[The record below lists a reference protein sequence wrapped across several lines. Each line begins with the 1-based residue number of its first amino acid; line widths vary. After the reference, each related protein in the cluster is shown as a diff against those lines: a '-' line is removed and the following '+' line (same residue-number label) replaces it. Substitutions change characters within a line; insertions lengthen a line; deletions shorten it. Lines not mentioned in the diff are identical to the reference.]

1 MTLRPVLTATALA
14 ASTLT
19 LLPACSSETPS
30 NQTAAAPAK
39 STEAPRL
46 DAPTGS
52 YRLDP
57 THASLHFT
65 VKHLGLAP
73 YMMRFTD
80 FEAELVVADPVSDS
94 SIELDIDPTSIRT
107 DYPGDYKATHKKS
120 PFDSW
125 DQDLAMSS
133 KFLDAGNHPELGF
146 ESTTI
151 SLSGPNELS
160 VDGEL
165 TMRGQTH
172 PVSLKVK
179 LTGMVEEHPFAG
191 VPAVGFDAHGEFQ
204 RSEFGMTHLTQ
215 PEIVSDMVHVH
226 FLGEFHQTAAAD

>member
-1 MTLRPVLTATALA
+1 MTLRPLMAATTVL
-14 ASTLT
+14 STVLIA
-19 LLPACSSETPS
+19 LPACSPQDSGTTATTPA
-30 NQTAAAPAK
+30 TTKAAP
-39 STEAPRL
+39 SFTAP
-46 DAPTGS
+46 AGS

-80 FEAELVVADPVSDS
+80 FDAELVVAKPIEES

-125 DQDLAMSS
+125 DQDLAMSA
-133 KFLDAGNHPELGF
+133 KFLDAGNHPELEF
-146 ESTTI
+146 DSTAAKVT
-151 SLSGPNELS
+151 GPNELTI
-160 VDGEL
+160 DGEL

-179 LTGMVEEHPFAG
+179 MTGMVEEHPFAG
-191 VPAVGFDAHGEFQ
+191 VPSLGFDAHGEFK
-204 RSEFGMTHLTQ
+204 RSQFGMTHLTN
-215 PEIVSDMVHVH
+215 PEIVSDKVHVH